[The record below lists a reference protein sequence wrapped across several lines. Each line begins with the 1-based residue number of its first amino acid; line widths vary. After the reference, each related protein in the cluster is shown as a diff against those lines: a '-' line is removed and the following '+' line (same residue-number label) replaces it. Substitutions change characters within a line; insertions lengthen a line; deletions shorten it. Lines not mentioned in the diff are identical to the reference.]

1 MIFSL
6 INCKIEIV
14 LRRTKN
20 CIISEISRTF
30 GAVGDPPEQELATTT
45 SGATFQINN
54 VKLYVPGVT
63 LLVND
68 NISFSKYIRQGFK
81 RTILWNK
88 YRSEI
93 TTQLR
98 NDNLDYLIDPTFI
111 NFNRLFV
118 LSFKNGNDFLTRYS
132 FDKYYML
139 LVEIKDFDFN

>member
-6 INCKIEIV
+6 INCKIEID
-14 LRRTKN
+14 LRWTKN

-30 GAVGDPPEQELATTT
+30 GAFGDPPEKELATTT
-45 SGATFQINN
+45 SGVTFQTNN

-93 TTQLR
+93 TTQPR

>member
-14 LRRTKN
+14 LRWTKN

-30 GAVGDPPEQELATTT
+30 GAVGDPPEQELATAT
-45 SGATFQINN
+45 SAATFQINN

-93 TTQLR
+93 TTQPR

>member
-6 INCKIEIV
+6 INCKIEV
-14 LRRTKN
+14 DLRWTKN
-20 CIISEISRTF
+20 CIISEISRIF
-30 GAVGDPPEQELATTT
+30 GAVGDPLEQELVTTT

-81 RTILWNK
+81 KAIPWNK

-93 TTQLR
+93 ITQ
-98 NDNLDYLIDPTFI
+98 P
-111 NFNRLFV
+111 
-118 LSFKNGNDFLTRYS
+118 
-132 FDKYYML
+132 
-139 LVEIKDFDFN
+139 